1 MSNKLIYPKPLRK
14 NSTIGLICPAGGFV
28 DYKPVG
34 LVVNYLHKLGYKVKL
49 GKSIIT
55 PANSYKYLSGSD
67 ENRLLDLHS
76 FFCDNTIDAI
86 FCLRGGYGSLRIVED
101 IDYKLIKKNK
111 KLFLGFSD
119 ITILL
124 LAFYS
129 KAGLVT
135 FHGPLLGID
144 FLNRKLNP
152 KNKKSAN
159 NMWKLLRESRY
170 KFSYSNRSSG
180 YVIYP
185 GKCSGPLLGGNLTD
199 ICAMLGSRLLP
210 SFKNSILFLE
220 DCYEEPYRIDRL
232 LMQLKNA
239 GIFKEVSGL
248 VFSGFYNCK
257 FKSKNQIVSLLKDKI
272 SDCNIP
278 AIFDFPIG
286 HDLKNYTVPIGVNVT
301 LDADRIALY
310 SV

>member
-28 DYKPVG
+28 DYKPVD
-34 LVVNYLHKLGYKVKL
+34 LVVNYLYKLGYKVKL

-55 PANSYKYLSGSD
+55 PVNSYEYLSASD
-67 ENRLLDLHS
+67 ENRLLDLHN

-101 IDYKLIKKNK
+101 IDYKLIKRNK

-129 KAGLVT
+129 RAGLLT
-135 FHGPLLGID
+135 FHGPLLGIN
-144 FLNRKLNP
+144 FLNKNRNP
-152 KNKKSAN
+152 KNKKSADN
-159 NMWKLLRESRY
+159 LWKLLQDPKY
-170 KFSYSNRSSG
+170 NFSYFNRSNG

-185 GKCSGPLLGGNLTD
+185 GKCRGNLLGGNLTD
-199 ICAMLGSRLLP
+199 ICAMLGSGLLP

-239 GIFKEVSGL
+239 GIFKEVNGL
-248 VFSGFYNCK
+248 VFSSFYKCK
-257 FKSKNQIVSLLKDKI
+257 FKSNNQIASLLKDMI
-272 SDCNIP
+272 ADCNIP
-278 AIFDFPIG
+278 TILNFPIG
-286 HDLKNYTVPIGVNVT
+286 HDLKNYTVPIGTNVV
-301 LDADRIALY
+301 LDADNIALY